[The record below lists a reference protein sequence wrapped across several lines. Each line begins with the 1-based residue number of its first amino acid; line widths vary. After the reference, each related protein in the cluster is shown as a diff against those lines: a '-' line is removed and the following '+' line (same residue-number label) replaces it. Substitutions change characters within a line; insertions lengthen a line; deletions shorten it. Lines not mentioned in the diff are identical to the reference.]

1 MPTENTNNK
10 NVTLDQLKK
19 SLSRSK
25 AENDKA
31 IAAAVSGTGG
41 PSGETAT
48 DAEVDAMLD
57 EVFGPSDKGNDDQNP
72 GDNQDPEGGEA

>member
-1 MPTENTNNK
+1 MPTETTNNK

-25 AENDKA
+25 TESDKA
-31 IAAAVSGTGG
+31 IAAAVSEITPGTGTG
-41 PSGETAT
+41 GETAT

-57 EVFGPSDKGNDDQNP
+57 EVFGTSDQ
-72 GDNQDPEGGEA
+72 GGEPPED